1 MTNREKYAKEI
12 LDVACSGGKI
22 ALVKRKIVDCNDVE
36 DCGNCHFQPSKNGV
50 KKCAESVKMWA
61 NKEYTEPKIQ
71 PAIEKLHVDDK
82 VLVSIDGKDWHRRYF
97 SYYDPVENNVYAF
110 TNGGT
115 SWSVEEILA
124 WDYAKLPEN
133 L

>member
-22 ALVKRKIVDCNDVE
+22 ALVKGKIVDCNDVKNCR
-36 DCGNCHFQPSKNGV
+36 DCAFWSTKNGV
-50 KKCAESVKMWA
+50 KKCNESLKMWA

-97 SYYDPVENNVYAF
+97 SYYDPVENKVCTF
-110 TNGGT
+110 IEGGT
-115 SWSVEEILA
+115 SWTTEKTLSWE
-124 WDYAKLPEN
+124 YAKLPDE
-133 L
+133 